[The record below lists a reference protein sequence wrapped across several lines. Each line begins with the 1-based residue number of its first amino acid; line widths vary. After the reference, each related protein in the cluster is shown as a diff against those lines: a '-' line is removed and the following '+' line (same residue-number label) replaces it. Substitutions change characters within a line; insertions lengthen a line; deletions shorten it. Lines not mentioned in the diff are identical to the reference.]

1 MAKKYTIHWF
11 VILSLVNFLGLLLL
25 ALICWSLYKTTQ
37 EIKIAQAVPA
47 SAKITSVTY
56 TCDTNKKIQALYFGN
71 TVEISLSDK
80 RNFLLTQAVS
90 ASGIRYTDANESVTF
105 WSKGNTA
112 FFEEGTAS
120 TYNNC
125 NAVH

>member
-1 MAKKYTIHWF
+1 M
-11 VILSLVNFLGLLLL
+11 
-25 ALICWSLYKTTQ
+25 ALICLSLYKTMQ
-37 EIKIAQAVPA
+37 EIKTAQATPA
-47 SAKITSVTY
+47 VKITSVAY
-56 TCDTNKKIQALYFGN
+56 ACDMNKKIQALYFGS

-112 FFEEGTAS
+112 FLTEGPTTS
-120 TYNNC
+120 YNNC